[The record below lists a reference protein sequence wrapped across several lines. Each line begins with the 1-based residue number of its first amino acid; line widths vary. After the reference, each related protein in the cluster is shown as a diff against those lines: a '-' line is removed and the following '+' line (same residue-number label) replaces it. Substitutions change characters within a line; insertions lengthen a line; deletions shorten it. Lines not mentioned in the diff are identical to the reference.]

1 MFKRLCVLVL
11 LLSPLSAWTQGME
24 DLKLQTLAGEWQSLQ
39 QLANHKPLYVKF
51 WATWC
56 QPCMAQMP
64 HFEEVQKKYG
74 KQISV
79 VAVNLGVN
87 DQATDIE
94 KVIEQFGLTMPVLV
108 DTHGQVATA
117 VQLLG
122 TPLHLLITP
131 QGNIVHRGH
140 NANTKLDEVLA
151 DLASRRPDLEADSL
165 AVAQDVA
172 APQLPKN
179 GAVLYTAT
187 WCDWYWEKTRPVM
200 SDTCSAANRNID
212 GLAKR
217 FPQLSWQV
225 VVSRLWTGEAELAE
239 YRSKYK
245 LQVPASVDYSN
256 RSFVSQRIMD
266 YPALVLYQNGEEVMR
281 ALQFNDAAALE
292 QQIAGVLNQ

>member
-1 MFKRLCVLVL
+1 
-11 LLSPLSAWTQGME
+11 
-24 DLKLQTLAGEWQSLQ
+24 
-39 QLANHKPLYVKF
+39 
-51 WATWC
+51 
-56 QPCMAQMP
+56 
-64 HFEEVQKKYG
+64 
-74 KQISV
+74 
-79 VAVNLGVN
+79 
-87 DQATDIE
+87 
-94 KVIEQFGLTMPVLV
+94 
-108 DTHGQVATA
+108 
-117 VQLLG
+117 
-122 TPLHLLITP
+122 
-131 QGNIVHRGH
+131 
-140 NANTKLDEVLA
+140 
-151 DLASRRPDLEADSL
+151 
-165 AVAQDVA
+165 
-172 APQLPKN
+172 
-179 GAVLYTAT
+179 
-187 WCDWYWEKTRPVM
+187 M